1 MKADRLRNLTACL
14 LLLALAG
21 CVRDPTAPLGFAG
34 RNSVDPGYNRGWK
47 ADPAMEAEIR
57 RRDAAMATTTHTA
70 QPAVVAVTAPRLTEE
85 DVLYCQMQG
94 QQTAAAADTGIGGMI
109 YSAIGAAAA
118 GANVRDT
125 CLRMRV
131 AARLQR

>member
-1 MKADRLRNLTACL
+1 MVKPLTAYL

-34 RNSVDPGYNRGWK
+34 RASVDPGYNRGWK
-47 ADPAMEAEIR
+47 ADPAMEAEIK
-57 RRDAAMATTTHTA
+57 RRDAAMATGGSAVA
-70 QPAVVAVTAPRLTEE
+70 QPAVVAVIAPRLTEE
-85 DVLYCQMQG
+85 DILYCQMQG
-94 QQTAAAADTGIGGMI
+94 QQTATAADTGIGGMF

-131 AARLQR
+131 AARQQR